1 MIFERN
7 AAG

>member
-7 AAG
+7 DF